1 MLKHLG
7 VASFV
12 VFGIVIN
19 SQWGEGSGFGS
30 LFSFSWDSGT
40 GDLLDNGELLED
52 SFPEDFVWGVAT
64 SAYQVIKLTF
74 TSPDEKNNFE
84 NYEFTALFAIFH
96 RCVEKM
102 GEIAKKNTQ

>member
-1 MLKHLG
+1 MITTPTSDREPIFSPLKASIHSDLNMLKHLG

-40 GDLLDNGELLED
+40 GDLLENGELLED
-52 SFPEDFVWGVAT
+52 SFPEGFVWGVAT
-64 SAYQVIKLTF
+64 SAYQVIK
-74 TSPDEKNNFE
+74 K
-84 NYEFTALFAIFH
+84 
-96 RCVEKM
+96 
-102 GEIAKKNTQ
+102 

>member
-64 SAYQVIKLTF
+64 SAYQVKKRKKLI
-74 TSPDEKNNFE
+74 
-84 NYEFTALFAIFH
+84 IFCYFLTMSV
-96 RCVEKM
+96 RSDD
-102 GEIAKKNTQ
+102 AF